1 MENARE
7 RRECHNLSAKKCTR
21 NLKIVYND
29 NGGIF
34 VYIRQ
39 WSVIVLNTQAGKAA
53 AKINL
58 AIDVLKKRPDG
69 YHDVSM
75 IMQSVAL
82 FDTITVR
89 AVKGDIKVTSNN
101 DKLPKGKGNIVYRAA
116 EYLKIKYSVK
126 EGALINIE
134 KTIPIAAGLAGG
146 SADAALTL
154 KLLNK
159 AWNLRLSRNEILD
172 AGKKLGSDVP
182 FCIQGGTA
190 LAEGLGEKLTQLP
203 GIPECLILLAKP
215 AVSISTKEVYEG
227 LKLEEIR
234 ERPDIKSMI
243 QYIEG
248 RNLEGITA
256 CMCNVLETVTIKKC
270 SQIEELKEKLM
281 EYGALGSIMSGSGP
295 TVFGVFKDPASAYNA
310 YDHIK
315 DMVSEVFLVKTTN
328 QNLDF

>member
-1 MENARE
+1 ME
-7 RRECHNLSAKKCTR
+7 RREYHNLSAKKCTR

-101 DKLPKGKGNIVYRAA
+101 DKLPTGKGNIVYRAA

>member
-1 MENARE
+1 ME
-7 RRECHNLSAKKCTR
+7 RREYHNLSAKKCTR

-29 NGGIF
+29 NRGIF

>member
-1 MENARE
+1 ME
-7 RRECHNLSAKKCTR
+7 RREYHNLSAKKCTR

>member
-1 MENARE
+1 MAARLADC
-7 RRECHNLSAKKCTR
+7 RTAPQAPKGMQLARMFSKQRLPKPGSLVTIAAVAVECWNMGQH
-21 NLKIVYND
+21 I
-29 NGGIF
+29 
-34 VYIRQ
+34 
-39 WSVIVLNTQAGKAA
+39 AA
-53 AKINL
+53 AI
-58 AIDVLKKRPDG
+58 
-69 YHDVSM
+69 
-75 IMQSVAL
+75 
-82 FDTITVR
+82 
-89 AVKGDIKVTSNN
+89 
-101 DKLPKGKGNIVYRAA
+101 
-116 EYLKIKYSVK
+116 
-126 EGALINIE
+126 
-134 KTIPIAAGLAGG
+134 
-146 SADAALTL
+146 
-154 KLLNK
+154 
-159 AWNLRLSRNEILD
+159 

-295 TVFGVFKDPASAYNA
+295 TVFGVFKDSASAYNA
-310 YDHIK
+310 YDYIK

>member
-1 MENARE
+1 M
-7 RRECHNLSAKKCTR
+7 
-21 NLKIVYND
+21 IYND

-39 WSVIVLNTQAGKAA
+39 WSVIVLNTLAGRAA

-58 AIDVLKKRPDG
+58 AIDVLRKRPDG

-89 AVKGDIKVTSNN
+89 ALKGDIKVTSNN
-101 DKLPKGKGNIVYRAA
+101 DRLPVDKGNIVYRAA
-116 EYLKIKYSVK
+116 EYLKIKYNVK

-190 LAEGLGEKLTQLP
+190 LAEGLGEKLTQLS

-215 AVSISTKEVYEG
+215 AVSISTREVYEG
-227 LKLEEIR
+227 LKLEEIK
-234 ERPDIKSMI
+234 ERPDMKSMI

-248 RNLEGITA
+248 RNLEGITV

-270 SQIEELKEKLM
+270 PQIEELKKKLM

-295 TVFGVFKDPASAYNA
+295 TVFGVFKDSASAYNA
-310 YDHIK
+310 YDYIK

>member
-1 MENARE
+1 M
-7 RRECHNLSAKKCTR
+7 
-21 NLKIVYND
+21 VYND

-34 VYIRQ
+34 VYIKQ
-39 WSVIVLNTQAGKAA
+39 WSVIVLNTLAGRAA

-58 AIDVLKKRPDG
+58 AIDVLRKRPDG
-69 YHDVSM
+69 YHDVLM

-82 FDTITVR
+82 FDTITAR
-89 AVKGDIKVTSNN
+89 ALKGDIKVTSNN
-101 DKLPKGKGNIVYRAA
+101 GRLPADKGNIVYRAA
-116 EYLKIKYSVK
+116 EYLKIKYNVK

-134 KTIPIAAGLAGG
+134 KTIPIVAGLAGG

-215 AVSISTKEVYEG
+215 AVSISTREVYEG

-243 QYIEG
+243 RYIDG
-248 RNLEGITA
+248 RNLEGIA
-256 CMCNVLETVTIKKC
+256 SCMCNVLETVTIKKC
-270 SQIEELKEKLM
+270 PQIEELKNKLM

-295 TVFGVFKDPASAYNA
+295 TVFGVFKDSASAYNA
-310 YDHIK
+310 YDYIK

>member
-1 MENARE
+1 M
-7 RRECHNLSAKKCTR
+7 
-21 NLKIVYND
+21 
-29 NGGIF
+29 
-34 VYIRQ
+34 
-39 WSVIVLNTQAGKAA
+39 NTQAGKAA

-101 DKLPKGKGNIVYRAA
+101 DKLPTGKGNIVYRAA

>member
-1 MENARE
+1 ME
-7 RRECHNLSAKKCTR
+7 RREYHNLSAKKCTR

-39 WSVIVLNTQAGKAA
+39 RSVIVLNTLAGRAA

-58 AIDVLKKRPDG
+58 AIDVLRKRPDG

>member
-1 MENARE
+1 M
-7 RRECHNLSAKKCTR
+7 
-21 NLKIVYND
+21 VYND

-34 VYIRQ
+34 VYIKQ
-39 WSVIVLNTQAGKAA
+39 WSVIVLNTLAGRAA

-58 AIDVLKKRPDG
+58 AIDVLRKRPDG
-69 YHDVSM
+69 YHDVLM

-89 AVKGDIKVTSNN
+89 ALKGDIKVTSNN
-101 DKLPKGKGNIVYRAA
+101 DRLPVDKGNIVYRAA
-116 EYLKIKYSVK
+116 EYLKIKYNVK

-134 KTIPIAAGLAGG
+134 KKIPIAAGLAGG

-215 AVSISTKEVYEG
+215 AVSISTREVYEG

-243 QYIEG
+243 RYIDG
-248 RNLEGITA
+248 RNLEGIA
-256 CMCNVLETVTIKKC
+256 SCMCNVLETVTIKKC
-270 SQIEELKEKLM
+270 PQIEELKKKLM

-295 TVFGVFKDPASAYNA
+295 TVFGVFKDSASAYNA
-310 YDHIK
+310 YDYIK

>member
-1 MENARE
+1 M
-7 RRECHNLSAKKCTR
+7 
-21 NLKIVYND
+21 
-29 NGGIF
+29 
-34 VYIRQ
+34 
-39 WSVIVLNTQAGKAA
+39 NTQTGRAA

-58 AIDVLKKRPDG
+58 AIDVLRKRPDG

-82 FDTITVR
+82 YDTITVR
-89 AVKGDIKVTSNN
+89 ALKGDIRITSNTGRIPT
-101 DKLPKGKGNIVYRAA
+101 DKENIVYKAA

-126 EGALINIE
+126 EGVLINID

-159 AWNLRLSRNEILD
+159 AWKLRLSKNEILE

-190 LAEGLGEKLTQLP
+190 LAEGLGEKLTPLT
-203 GIPECLILLAKP
+203 GIPDCLILLAKP

-227 LKLEEIR
+227 IILEDIK
-234 ERPDIKSMI
+234 ERPDIKGMI
-243 QYIEG
+243 KNINE
-248 RNLEGITA
+248 RNLEGIA
-256 CMCNVLETVTIKKC
+256 ANMCNVLETVTIKKC
-270 SQIEELKEKLM
+270 PQIEELKEKLV

-295 TVFGVFKDPASAYNA
+295 TVFGVFKDTETAYNA

-315 DMVSEVFLVKTTN
+315 DMVSEVFVVKTSN
-328 QNLDF
+328 QNWDF

>member
-1 MENARE
+1 MFYNS
-7 RRECHNLSAKKCTR
+7 LDFFKKCTKSK
-21 NLKIVYND
+21 KIVYNN
-29 NGGIF
+29 NGIIF
-34 VYIRQ
+34 VYIKQ
-39 WSVIVLNTQAGKAA
+39 WSVIVLNTQTGRAA

-58 AIDVLKKRPDG
+58 AIDVLRKRPDG

-89 AVKGDIKVTSNN
+89 ALKGDIKVTSNN
-101 DKLPKGKGNIVYRAA
+101 DRLPTDRENIAYKAA
-116 EYLKIKYSVK
+116 EYLKIKYNVK
-126 EGALINIE
+126 EGVLINIE

-146 SADAALTL
+146 STDAALTL

-159 AWNLRLSRNEILD
+159 AWDLRLSKNEILD

-203 GIPECLILLAKP
+203 GIPDCLIVLAKP
-215 AVSISTKEVYEG
+215 DLSISTKEVYEG
-227 LKLEEIR
+227 LKPEEIE
-234 ERPDIKSMI
+234 ERPDIRKMI
-243 QYIEG
+243 RHIDE

-270 SQIEELKEKLM
+270 PQIEKLKIKFL
-281 EYGALGSIMSGSGP
+281 EYGALGSVMSGSGP
-295 TVFGVFKDPASAYNA
+295 TVFGVFRDTASAYNA

-315 DMVSEVFLVKTTN
+315 DIVNEIFVVKTTN
-328 QNLDF
+328 QNLDY